1 MKRIYR
7 IYRAAY
13 ANLPA
18 GAWILSLVVFV
29 NRSGSIALFFMTLYL
44 TRELNFSIA
53 AAGRMLS
60 IYGFGALLGTYLGGW
75 LSDIIGTKRVQ
86 LYSLILSGIGFII
99 LGMLEEPLP
108 IGVLMFLLATASEA
122 FRPANATAISE
133 VCPPLLR
140 PRAFALNRLAINLG
154 VTIGPALG
162 GFLARANYHYLFW
175 VDGFTCFFAGL
186 MLWIL
191 FRNILL
197 SKFESSQQMES
208 TVVHPWKDKI
218 YVLILILVFL
228 NAIIFTQLF
237 NTWPIYLRDFY
248 GLLEDKIGLLVMVNA
263 FLIVLFEMPVIH
275 KLEKS
280 EHLRIIAIGSLF
292 LSTGFAL
299 LPLGAT
305 FRFAVLTVII
315 WTIGEIMVFPLL
327 TGFISNRAPE
337 RSRGKYLGM
346 YNFSFSLAFVIGPIF
361 GTNIYDFI
369 SPVILWLSC
378 GILGILAY
386 FGFRWVGN
394 LVWKEKTHQ

>member
-1 MKRIYR
+1 LKRIFQ

-13 ANLPA
+13 SDLPV
-18 GAWILSLVVFV
+18 GAWILSLVVFI
-29 NRSGSIALFFMTLYL
+29 NRSGSIVLFFMTLYL
-44 TRELNFSIA
+44 TRELDFTVA

-86 LYSLILSGIGFII
+86 LYSLILSGLGFII
-99 LGMLEEPLP
+99 LGTLVKPLP
-108 IGVLMFLLATASEA
+108 IGVLMFLLAIVSEA

-162 GFLARANYHYLFW
+162 GFLASVNYHYLFW
-175 VDGFTCFFAGL
+175 VDGITCFFAGL
-186 MLWIL
+186 LLWIF
-191 FRNILL
+191 FRNILP
-197 SKFESSQQMES
+197 SRFESSPQMES
-208 TVVHPWKDKI
+208 TIITPWKDKI

-280 EHLRIIAIGSLF
+280 EHLRIIAIGSLL
-292 LSTGFAL
+292 LSAGFAL

-346 YNFSFSLAFVIGPIF
+346 YNFSFSLALVIGPLF
-361 GTNIYDFI
+361 GTNIYDFV

-378 GILGILAY
+378 GMLGILSY
-386 FGFRWVGN
+386 FGFRWVGI
-394 LVWKEKTHQ
+394 LVWKEKSHQ